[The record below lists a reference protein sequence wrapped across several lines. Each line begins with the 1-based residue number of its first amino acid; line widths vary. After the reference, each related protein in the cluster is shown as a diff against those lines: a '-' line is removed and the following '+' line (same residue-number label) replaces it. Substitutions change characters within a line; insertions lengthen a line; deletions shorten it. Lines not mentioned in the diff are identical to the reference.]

1 MALMVLPPLL
11 VWTEETG
18 GWASRGLRRPIPE
31 PIAGNVWG

>member
-1 MALMVLPPLL
+1 MALMVLPLP

-18 GWASRGLRRPIPE
+18 GWASRGLRRLIPE